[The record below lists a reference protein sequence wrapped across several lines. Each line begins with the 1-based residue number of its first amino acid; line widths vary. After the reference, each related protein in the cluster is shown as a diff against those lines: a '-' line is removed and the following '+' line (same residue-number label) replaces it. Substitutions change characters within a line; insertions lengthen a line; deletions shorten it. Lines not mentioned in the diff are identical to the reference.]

1 MLRYANIA
9 FYNDIIPQIGTVS
22 SAHVTRGGRGGVR
35 CCLTWGYEG
44 AYGSVRRQVK
54 AWKAERREG
63 REVFV
68 PLVSE
73 PGEAFQFDWTA
84 LPRE

>member
-1 MLRYANIA
+1 
-9 FYNDIIPQIGTVS
+9 
-22 SAHVTRGGRGGVR
+22 
-35 CCLTWGYEG
+35 LTWGYEG